1 MSNAPRIIDARGLA
15 CPQPVILTR
24 KALAE
29 GGFDLLVVVVDNPAS
44 RENVVRFATHAG
56 CAVEGVEEAGS
67 EARVSIRPSTSL
79 APADLPPAEASC
91 EAQDLPRLDPSIQ
104 TVFLSSRTIGRGDD
118 ELGALLMRAFL
129 YTLTE
134 SGIVPRRLLLM
145 NGGVLLA
152 IEGSEHLV
160 NLQRLADL
168 GVEILAC
175 GTCLEF
181 YKVKDKQAIGRVSNM
196 QEIAGFLLEGRSL
209 SL

>member
-1 MSNAPRIIDARGLA
+1 
-15 CPQPVILTR
+15 
-24 KALAE
+24 
-29 GGFDLLVVVVDNPAS
+29 
-44 RENVVRFATHAG
+44 
-56 CAVEGVEEAGS
+56 
-67 EARVSIRPSTSL
+67 
-79 APADLPPAEASC
+79 
-91 EAQDLPRLDPSIQ
+91 
-104 TVFLSSRTIGRGDD
+104 
-118 ELGALLMRAFL
+118 MRAFL

-181 YKVKDKQAIGRVSNM
+181 YKVKDKLAIGRVSNM
-196 QEIAGFLLEGRSL
+196 QEIAGFLMEGRSL